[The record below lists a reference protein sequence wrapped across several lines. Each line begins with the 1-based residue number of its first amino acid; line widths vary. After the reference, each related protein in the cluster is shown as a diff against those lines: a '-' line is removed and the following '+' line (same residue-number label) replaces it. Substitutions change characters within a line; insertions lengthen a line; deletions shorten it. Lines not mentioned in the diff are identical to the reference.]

1 MSEKSFNDG
10 VIEEFRANSGVVG
23 GYFADST
30 VILLTT
36 TGAKSGEKR
45 TSPLVTVMDGDRYV
59 LVASKGGAPT
69 NPDWYHNLVANPE
82 AVIEI
87 GTETIPVRTVQH
99 FGTDRDRLFA
109 LQAERYPGFNEY
121 EKATTRVIPVFTAER
136 A

>member
-10 VIEEFRANSGVVG
+10 VIEEFRANGGVVG

-36 TGAKSGEKR
+36 TGAKSGAKR

-87 GTETIPVRTVQH
+87 GTDTIPVRTVEH
-99 FGTDRDRLFA
+99 HGEERDRLFGLVA
-109 LQAERYPGFNEY
+109 ARYPGFNDY
-121 EKATTRVIPVFTAER
+121 VKATTRVIPVFTAER
-136 A
+136 V